1 MAMVCPKQRQ
11 PNFIH
16 HVYFTIGYMA
26 YPVPWHNSLG
36 YGLTL
41 GQLPDPAWS
50 MDFDGVDYPP
60 DYLPEEKCEGGKP
73 PCMENWMY
81 ESGVNEA
88 FTNYTFIP
96 GEPTLG
102 GYSIFICLKIQCLK
116 ENLLATYLIIL

>member
-1 MAMVCPKQRQ
+1 MFSIM
-11 PNFIH
+11 
-16 HVYFTIGYMA
+16 YFTIGYMA

-60 DYLPEEKCEGGKP
+60 EYLPEEKCEGGKP
-73 PCMENWMY
+73 PCMDNWMY

-102 GYSIFICLKIQCLK
+102 GYSIFICLKIQCQK
-116 ENLLATYLIIL
+116 TSDYIYLII